1 VFSNRELERKTDMDI
16 VENNDA
22 DSVKRKVALLEKR
35 FDVAASSNIK
45 SHIGTINSRVLY
57 GIMKETSP
65 GPM

>member
-1 VFSNRELERKTDMDI
+1 MDI

-45 SHIGTINSRVLY
+45 SHFATINSRVLY

>member
-1 VFSNRELERKTDMDI
+1 MDI

-45 SHIGTINSRVLY
+45 SHFGTINSRVLY